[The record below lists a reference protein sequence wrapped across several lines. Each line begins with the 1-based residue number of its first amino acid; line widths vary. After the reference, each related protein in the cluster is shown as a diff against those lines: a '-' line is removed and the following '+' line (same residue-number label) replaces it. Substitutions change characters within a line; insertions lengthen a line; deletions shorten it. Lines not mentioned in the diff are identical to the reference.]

1 MFNYTAC
8 LNYDFLF
15 FFVLLVRTLLI
26 FELFVQHVCLIINK
40 NLICVFFSF
49 IRLYEKK
56 YMSCRSLYQ
65 NKLPLFLKYTNQ

>member
-40 NLICVFFSF
+40 NLICVFFF
-49 IRLYEKK
+49 LYT
-56 YMSCRSLYQ
+56 SV
-65 NKLPLFLKYTNQ
+65 

>member
-40 NLICVFFSF
+40 NLICVFFF
-49 IRLYEKK
+49 PLYVCMKK
-56 YMSCRSLYQ
+56 SICLVEV
-65 NKLPLFLKYTNQ
+65 YTKTNSRCF